1 MTDQIILEARGV
13 TKVFNGLSAVAGVDY
28 QLIEG
33 QVAGVIGPNGAG
45 KSTFFNLLTG
55 LYTPTEGRV
64 DFVNQEITKVPP
76 DQRVVMGLGRTFQL
90 VSVFNSLTVL
100 DNLVLSVTR
109 FTPYFNKKSKFF
121 FADRNNCFIRENCIG
136 AMEMVGIQDKEGLMT
151 SVLSYG
157 DKRKLEIA
165 MALSLKPKVLL
176 LDEPFAGLSDGEIDE
191 IVNLINRIKV
201 GLSIVI
207 IEHKISKLLD
217 LVEKLSVMHEG
228 KIIFEGKPQEAISDR
243 EVRRVYWG
251 EKDESSAI
259 KC

>member
-13 TKVFNGLSAVAGVDY
+13 TKVFKGLTAVAEVDY
-28 QLIEG
+28 RLIKG

-55 LYTPTEGRV
+55 LYTPTEGKV
-64 DFVNQEITKVPP
+64 VFFDQDITKVPP

-100 DNLVLSVTR
+100 DNLVLSITR
-109 FTPYFNKKSKFF
+109 FTPYYHNKSKFF
-121 FADRNNCFIRENCIG
+121 FADRTNSFIKENCIG
-136 AMEMVGIQDKEGLMT
+136 AMETVGIQEKKGLKT
-151 SVLSYG
+151 SGLSYG

-176 LDEPFAGLSDGEIDE
+176 LDEPFAGLSDTEIDE
-191 IVNLINRIKV
+191 IVHLINKIKE

-207 IEHKISKLLD
+207 IEHKVSKLLN

-228 KIIFEGKPQEAISDR
+228 RLIFEGKPQDAVSDR
-243 EVRRVYWG
+243 EGRRVYWG